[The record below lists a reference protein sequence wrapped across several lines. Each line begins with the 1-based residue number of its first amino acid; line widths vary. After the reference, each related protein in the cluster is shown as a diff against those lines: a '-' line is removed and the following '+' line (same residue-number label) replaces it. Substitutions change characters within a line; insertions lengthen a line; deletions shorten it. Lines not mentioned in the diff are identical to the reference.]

1 MIVDWL
7 LNLFQTVIDGAG
19 SLLPSWSFDLQSRV
33 DTIASNLGALNY
45 FLPIAETV
53 GLVVSLLVMVPVV
66 FGVNFALWVV
76 MALRG
81 GSSRG

>member
-7 LNLFQTVIDGAG
+7 LDLLQAVLNFAL
-19 SLLPSWSFDLQSRV
+19 SPLPSWSFDLQSKV
-33 DTIASNLGALNY
+33 NTIADNLGALNY
-45 FLPIAETV
+45 FLPISETV
-53 GLVVSLLVMVPVV
+53 GLVVTVMVFVPVL